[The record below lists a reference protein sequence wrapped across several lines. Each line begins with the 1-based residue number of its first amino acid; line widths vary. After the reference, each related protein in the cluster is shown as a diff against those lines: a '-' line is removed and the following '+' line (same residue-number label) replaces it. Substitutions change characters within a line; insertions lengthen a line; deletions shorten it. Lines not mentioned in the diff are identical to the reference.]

1 MITDGDWETRKG
13 RTNWEMRRRQWS
25 CTGFPWWWYWSWRRS
40 GSKEGRIATS
50 PKCPTYTTRK
60 SLHGKPSTKLIP
72 WTISGCFVEWVVSEQ
87 AKQCRSKQCICIVW
101 QCRAGLNLD
110 LLRRI
115 LASCD
120 AHLGPT
126 WRLASTP
133 PSQNANRWQGFA
145 ESLTI
150 IIICI
155 SSSLEKQAQSI
166 ESNGL
171 AWIAKW
177 AYMEN
182 IGKRSIN
189 KLQHCTYIVY
199 RPRP

>member
-25 CTGFPWWWYWSWRRS
+25 CTGFTWWWYWSWRGS
-40 GSKEGRIATS
+40 GLKEGRIATS
-50 PKCPTYTTRK
+50 PKCPTYTTGK

-120 AHLGPT
+120 AHLGPLEG
-126 WRLASTP
+126 WPIRLPARTQTVGRVL
-133 PSQNANRWQGFA
+133 QNPLNNHYFLHRFLRKHGN
-145 ESLTI
+145 I
-150 IIICI
+150 YI
-155 SSSLEKQAQSI
+155 LEKTRGLDGQL
-166 ESNGL
+166 SNNG
-171 AWIAKW
+171 
-177 AYMEN
+177 
-182 IGKRSIN
+182 
-189 KLQHCTYIVY
+189 Q
-199 RPRP
+199 